1 MTSAIVDEDEE
12 ADDEDDDDE
21 EEVSRG
27 VAMSWDRVWWRD
39 SQWGGRRVWR
49 VDDDADGLRRVGL
62 NGVWWVVCVCWA
74 WFAWLACFACF
85 AWERVVTILLLDCC
99 WSGYG
104 FLDSRM
110 WQVCCG

>member
-1 MTSAIVDEDEE
+1 M
-12 ADDEDDDDE
+12 
-21 EEVSRG
+21 
-27 VAMSWDRVWWRD
+27 
-39 SQWGGRRVWR
+39 
-49 VDDDADGLRRVGL
+49 DDDADGLRRVGL
-62 NGVWWVVCVCWA
+62 DGVWWVVCVCWA

-110 WQVCCG
+110 WQVCCGWMKKWCCRKKDEEDPKKNDNGMRQNGHE